1 MCCKYLSSKNVHHD
15 IDATS
20 KKVCGEQPPYS
31 QGGKSYP
38 TCGLTCAGILANHP
52 STSSGGRNLGGYA
65 AASTQSSST
74 RGSAPITSNPSTLR
88 NISAQSS
95 QNSPTPLV
103 RSRSQHFNTPQRAA
117 PIARSRSRHFK
128 APPPSYSPLPLGRTL
143 SQSGGYTPQRNAN
156 QHMPLPPSRTLSQR
170 SGGGGH
176 IVQLNLSQGGAVSQT
191 QGRGSRYAALP
202 SSPLPCVVS
211 VPLLI
216 SFDILIL
223 YRCAW

>member
-1 MCCKYLSSKNVHHD
+1 MN
-15 IDATS
+15 
-20 KKVCGEQPPYS
+20 KKVCGERPPYS

-52 STSSGGRNLGGYA
+52 SRSLGGQNHGGYA
-65 AASTQSSST
+65 AEASTRSGSR
-74 RGSAPITSNPSTLR
+74 RGSVPITSNPSTLR

-95 QNSPTPLV
+95 QISPTPLV

-117 PIARSRSRHFK
+117 PIARSRSRYFK
-128 APPPSYSPLPLGRTL
+128 TPPPPYSPLPPSRTL
-143 SQSGGYTPQRNAN
+143 SQLGGYTPQQNAN

-176 IVQLNLSQGGAVSQT
+176 IVQRNPSQGGAVSQT
-191 QGRGSRYAALP
+191 QGRGSRYAALL
-202 SSPLPCVVS
+202 SSPLPCVVG
-211 VPLLI
+211 VPLLV